1 MDFLMHHI
9 GMMSM
14 LQHKVISG
22 IIGKLKKKHNKA
34 ILTLHF
40 TYGSKKHNS
49 FISHYLCKYH
59 P

>member
-1 MDFLMHHI
+1 MDFLIHHA
-9 GMMSM
+9 GMMSL

-40 TYGSKKHNS
+40 THGPKEHNFFHFS
-49 FISHYLCKYH
+49 LLM
-59 P
+59 